1 MKRLLLS
8 VLVIYIIYFSFGS
21 VIDYS
26 AELSDVSS
34 DKVAISIMKPME
46 MSNGD
51 FVKELENTSKKL
63 DTDIL
68 HPIRKQVDG
77 EYVGVNYF
85 TQNNT
90 DFLNLISKRDLE
102 KIKTGESVYLPTFID
117 KMYLHQFSD
126 IKELNIDDSKY
137 YISKHNAD
145 KFINELISREIPVTK
160 IQEQSFSD
168 RFITPFTQA
177 YPLTILAFTMI
188 FLIFSKMKEFTV
200 KKLSGYTTIGLI
212 KEQVLSFL
220 SYTLTISATI
230 FLITLTVHSLIYENS
245 FLMFAVFLLKR
256 IALIN
261 LIIILLFGLTSLLL
275 FLPTNQLQ
283 IKGKAHN
290 KELFNV
296 TYVFKTIV
304 GVVIVIYLGG
314 AIGNVLNIYRMYRT
328 VNFLSEKTS
337 NYIQVPINTMGT
349 HISDDAIDDVSSSQ
363 INFYNLTVDKFNGII
378 IDVGNFENYGTP
390 SAAEEIGQIDI
401 TINNNYLSFNP
412 IYDLEGREISESHL
426 DSRKQAFNLLIPKS
440 LEHDIANINEDY
452 LNWYSEDGLNEGLI
466 NNIIYDDERSK
477 IFSYSAYVVN
487 NDYGEIKSP
496 IIEVYN
502 STYLENQIGNY
513 FGRHYILKMNSDDVY
528 AEIYPYLVEVGLEKL
543 IPNTPFVSDGFAELM
558 QNNKAELTYTLI
570 NFILNIFGMLAL
582 IVYLSKLYCTNNRK
596 KIACKRMNGY
606 EFFDIHKGYILVQ
619 LITNVALLLL
629 MLFVF
634 KANLLIFLAFAFTE
648 LIIFLLVTKSNERNY
663 ILNVMKEGC

>member
-34 DKVAISIMKPME
+34 NKVAISIMKPME

-51 FVKELENTSKKL
+51 FVKELEDSSKEL
-63 DTDIL
+63 SVDIL
-68 HPIRKQVDG
+68 HPTRKLVDG

-85 TQNNT
+85 TQNNA
-90 DFLNLISKRDLE
+90 DFLNLISKRDSE

-137 YISKHNAD
+137 YISKHNSD

-200 KKLSGYTTIGLI
+200 KKLSGYTTLDLI
-212 KEQVLSFL
+212 KEQILSFL
-220 SYTLTISATI
+220 AHTFIISAVI
-230 FLITLTVHSLIYENS
+230 FLITLTIHSLIFENS
-245 FLMFAVFLLKR
+245 FLMFAIFLLKR
-256 IALIN
+256 LALIN
-261 LIIILLFGLTSLLL
+261 LIIILLFALTSLLL

-304 GVVIVIYLGG
+304 GIVIVIYLSG

-337 NYIQVPINTMGT
+337 NYIQVPINMMGT
-349 HISDDAIDDVSSSQ
+349 HINDDEYGDYLAKKVK
-363 INFYNLTVDKFNGII
+363 FYELTVDKFNGII
-378 IDVGNFENYGTP
+378 IDVGNYENYGTP
-390 SAAEEIGQIDI
+390 SLAEEHGQIDI

-412 IYDLEGREISESHL
+412 IYDLEGRAISESYL

-440 LEHDIANINEDY
+440 LEYDIANINEDY

-466 NNIIYDDERSK
+466 NNIIYDDEKSK

-487 NDYGEIKSP
+487 DDYGEIKSP

-528 AEIYPYLVEVGLEKL
+528 AEIYPYLEETGLEKL

-558 QNNKAELTYTLI
+558 QNNKIELTYILI
-570 NFILNIFGMLAL
+570 NFILNIFGLLAL

-606 EFFDIHKGYILVQ
+606 GFFDIYKGFILVQ
-619 LITNVALLLL
+619 LATNAALLLL

-634 KANLLIFLAFAFTE
+634 KANLLIFLAFAFAE